1 VAVDAGSGVQKIL
14 VVRLSSL
21 GDVVLTSSLL
31 RSVAEHFPGAG
42 IDFLVRD
49 DLVEIA
55 TALPGVR
62 RVIAVPRC
70 AGPGLLAAL
79 AARLAHAG
87 YAHVFDV
94 HHSLRSRLLTARM
107 RPKLRPGFTKQELPR
122 WMLVHLHRDVYAR
135 FGGAVPLRARML
147 EPLRRMG
154 FTPHLHD
161 TQLVIPRPA
170 AAQADRAFAAA
181 GIHPD
186 HEIVGIAPG
195 ARWASKRWPADRF
208 AALVELLAR
217 DTGRRFV
224 LVGAAGESGL
234 GAGVAEAAPERSLD
248 LCGALDVLG
257 TAAVLARCRLLVTN
271 DSGLLHV
278 CEAVGR
284 PVLAFF
290 GSTSPRFGY
299 APYRPESAF
308 LHRPPR
314 CNPCSKNGSRP
325 CHRPRHE
332 CMENISVDAAHAAAS
347 AILHRLQR
355 ARIASGLES

>member
-1 VAVDAGSGVQKIL
+1 VDAAGGVQRIL

-31 RSVAEHFPGAG
+31 RSLAEHFPAAG

-55 TALPGVR
+55 TALPGVQ
-62 RVIAVPRC
+62 RVIAVPRR
-70 AGPGLLAAL
+70 AGAGLLVGL
-79 AARLAHAG
+79 SRRLARGG

-94 HHSLRSRLLTARM
+94 HHSLRSRLLTSGLR
-107 RPKLRPGFTKQELPR
+107 RQLRPGFTKQELPR
-122 WMLVHLHRDVYAR
+122 WMLVQMHRDVYAR
-135 FGGAVPLRARML
+135 FGGARPLRVRML

-154 FTPHLHD
+154 FTTHLHD
-161 TQLVIPRPA
+161 THLVLPSA
-170 AAQADRAFAAA
+170 AVVQADRALAAA
-181 GIHPD
+181 GIRPPE

-195 ARWASKRWPADRF
+195 ARWASKRWPVDRF

-217 DTGRRFV
+217 DAARRFV
-224 LVGAAGESGL
+224 LVGNAGESGL
-234 GAGVAEAAPERSLD
+234 GASVAAVAPQRSLD

-271 DSGLLHV
+271 DSGLMHV

-290 GSTSPRFGY
+290 GSTSPQFGY
-299 APYRPESAF
+299 APYRPESLF
-308 LHRPPR
+308 LHQPPR

-325 CHRPRHE
+325 CHRPRHV
-332 CMENISVDAAHAAAS
+332 CMENISVDAAHAAAC
-347 AILHRLQR
+347 AILNQLHA
-355 ARIASGLES
+355 ARIAAGPES